1 MSTKITPDPTSFLA
15 RLGIDPAAADSRVTV
30 LAVFGK
36 SGRIGGAAD
45 KARIARETTQK
56 DVFGAK
62 TAAAD
67 RDSE

>member
-1 MSTKITPDPTSFLA
+1 MMS
-15 RLGIDPAAADSRVTV
+15 DSRVTV

-62 TAAAD
+62 D

>member
-1 MSTKITPDPTSFLA
+1 MNDLNMLLPCFTKMMS
-15 RLGIDPAAADSRVTV
+15 DSRVTV